1 MESKII
7 AQIRESGAKILIA
20 DDEEVIRE
28 SLRRMGEMLGFE
40 VHTAVDGNDAWETFM
55 AIWPDFAIL
64 DIYMPKVNGLVL
76 LNRIKDVNAQ
86 CQVILITGYM
96 HFKQLS
102 KQSPMKPDGFITKPF
117 SLEDIVARIFKLMPN
132 TRIMSNLENQ

>member
-7 AQIRESGAKILIA
+7 AQIRESGAKLLIA

-40 VHTAVDGNDAWETFM
+40 VHTAVDGKDAWDTFM
-55 AIWPDFAIL
+55 ATWPDFAIL
-64 DIYMPKVNGLVL
+64 DIYMPQVNGLVL
-76 LNRIKDVNAQ
+76 LNKIKEVNAQ

-96 HFKQLS
+96 HYKQLA

-117 SLEDIVARIFKLMPN
+117 SLEDIVARIIKLLPN
-132 TRIMSNLENQ
+132 TVVMSKMEQP